1 MTAEELADIPF
12 HMVSHLSMEGEHCSV
27 YEDDSKRLSLCYHVP
42 YRDGEP
48 CGRTYTH
55 YMIDG
60 KVYKTKEKFIEA
72 LKEFEL

>member
-27 YEDDSKRLSLCYHVP
+27 YEDDSKRLSFCEHVS
-42 YRDGEP
+42 YRDGKP
-48 CGRTYTH
+48 YGKGYRH
-55 YMIDG
+55 WMLDG